1 MSEHDRRQEL
11 REIFR
16 QVVLTLGGIFS
27 VYDADDELV
36 WAVTRSLDQV
46 FEAHLGPVA
55 SDVDDD
61 FEAERLKRRPHPA
74 VVELLA
80 SIDRLE
86 PESRTSE
93 ARS

>member
-1 MSEHDRRQEL
+1 MSEHDRRREL

-27 VYDADDELV
+27 VYDADDDLV

-46 FEAHLGPVA
+46 FETHLGPVA
-55 SDVDDD
+55 GDVDDGSR
-61 FEAERLKRRPHPA
+61 AEGIKRRPHPA

-86 PESRTSE
+86 PGLRANE